1 MDKIAK
7 AHENLDLVT
16 MILKEY
22 SNDKIILRHLSLDD
36 ADFFYDIYSHPQ
48 LTANFDES
56 PFLPNETP
64 TAFTERIISLCH
76 CIFTIRLS
84 KDSQRV
90 IGDCALHH
98 WNKETNE
105 IIIGGSLYP
114 EYWGKDIMRSAFEIL
129 TNIAKEELG
138 VRILLGPTKTRNLKA
153 IRLVEKMGFEKYK
166 VDEYDTLMRKV
177 L

>member
-1 MDKIAK
+1 
-7 AHENLDLVT
+7 

-22 SNDKIILRHLSLDD
+22 SNEKVILRHLSLDD
-36 ADFFYDIYSHPQ
+36 ADFFYDIYSHPL
-48 LTANFDES
+48 LTVSFDES

-64 TAFTERIISLCH
+64 VAFTERIISQCE

-84 KDSQRV
+84 QDSQRV

-98 WNKETNE
+98 WSKETKE
-105 IIIGGSLYP
+105 IIIGGTLYP
-114 EYWGKDIMRSAFEIL
+114 EYWGQNIMRSAFDLL

-138 VRILLGPTKTRNLKA
+138 VQILLGPTKTRNLKA
-153 IRLVEKMGFEKYK
+153 IRLVEKMGFKKFK
-166 VDEYDTLMRKV
+166 VDETDTIMKKV